1 MISDTITNVASVLDD
16 LRQYTAPEE
25 AEVMRQACTVLRAAA
40 EDARDLETL
49 LPIAGTGEPRSATP
63 AAA

>member
-1 MISDTITNVASVLDD
+1 MISETITNVVNVLDS

-25 AEVMRQACTVLRAAA
+25 AEVMRQACAVLRAAA
-40 EDARDLETL
+40 EAARNLETL
-49 LPIAGTGEPRSATP
+49 LPIADAGEPRSATP